1 MTSEHADAG
10 KRSEGQFDIPE
21 GHDWSWNAETQDEM
35 SQYFDNQEK
44 MAKETENKQSKN
56 PPF

>member
-1 MTSEHADAG
+1 MTIPKRREHDH
-10 KRSEGQFDIPE
+10 KRQPDLDLE

-35 SQYFDNQEK
+35 GRHFAEQDKIAKEQEK
-44 MAKETENKQSKN
+44 NQNPN

>member
-1 MTSEHADAG
+1 MSEHANAG
-10 KRSEGQFDIPE
+10 KRSEGQFDVPE

-35 SQYFDNQEK
+35 SQYFANQDK
-44 MAKETENKQSKN
+44 IAKETESKQPAN